1 MAKKNIISDAVIKR
15 LPRYYRFVKQL
26 EAEGVK
32 RISSSELAENLNV
45 TASQIRQD
53 LSNFGEFGQQGYGY
67 SVPKLRVEIASILG
81 LDSPH
86 NIIIIGC
93 GNIGKALARYVGFAD
108 DGFYVRAMFDVDTSV
123 IQKVPDGVEVLNIN
137 KLADYINT
145 HKVDIAAIC
154 VQKDVAF
161 GVAENLERLGV
172 NKLWNFA
179 PVDLSSA
186 LPDIVCENINMS
198 DSLFVLSYRINDLQN
213 N

>member
-15 LPRYYRFVKQL
+15 LPRYYRFIKQL

-32 RISSSELAENLNV
+32 RISSCELAKNLNV

-67 SVPKLRVEIASILG
+67 SVPKLRIEIASILG

-123 IQKVPDGVEVLNIN
+123 IQKVPEGVEVLNIN
-137 KLADYINT
+137 RLAEYINT

-154 VQKDVAF
+154 VQKEVAI

-179 PVDLSSA
+179 PVDLSGA
-186 LPDIVCENINMS
+186 LPNIVCENINMS